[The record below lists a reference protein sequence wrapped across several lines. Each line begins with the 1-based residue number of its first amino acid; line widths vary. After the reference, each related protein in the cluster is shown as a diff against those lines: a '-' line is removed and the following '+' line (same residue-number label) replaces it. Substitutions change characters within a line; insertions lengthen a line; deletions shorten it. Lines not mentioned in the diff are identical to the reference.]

1 MIGKRCMLL
10 TMHDKI
16 SNDGFS
22 VGIAK
27 TGSGKTLAFLIP
39 MLRHVLD
46 QPSLDRDDGP
56 IGKTKKPI
64 MLYCIV
70 LITARTNIPS
80 GVILFIT
87 LSVNHGTSVKTYR
100 ELTKLRRSQFCR
112 KNFCS
117 FLFLSFCNKETFSN

>member
-1 MIGKRCMLL
+1 MIGKICMLL
-10 TMHDKI
+10 TMDDKI

-70 LITARTNIPS
+70 LITTRTNIPPR
-80 GVILFIT
+80 VILFIT
-87 LSVNHGTSVKTYR
+87 LSVNHGTSVKTCR
-100 ELTKLRRSQFCR
+100 EK
-112 KNFCS
+112 
-117 FLFLSFCNKETFSN
+117 

>member
-1 MIGKRCMLL
+1 MIGKICMLL
-10 TMHDKI
+10 TMVDKI

-56 IGKTKKPI
+56 IGKTKKPA
-64 MLYCIV
+64 V
-70 LITARTNIPS
+70 SEHA
-80 GVILFIT
+80 
-87 LSVNHGTSVKTYR
+87 
-100 ELTKLRRSQFCR
+100 LTKLRRSQFYR

-117 FLFLSFCNKETFSN
+117 FLFRPFVLQQRNIFKLTINCHVSLA